1 MHPAFRFK
9 STVAAISLV
18 TAAIVGGYYLLDI
31 QSADAIPAKSSAL
44 PQALP
49 LEVMQV
55 QTEYVR
61 LWNEFSG
68 HLTAID
74 QVDLR
79 PQVSGSIIEIQFE
92 DGQFVSKGDVLFVI
106 DPRTYRSD
114 VKQAKAELSVARQN
128 LRLAKKEK
136 VRAEELVGKGN
147 ISKRLFDERA
157 NTEAVAISRVNNTA
171 AALEQAEIALD
182 HAYVKAPISGRVS
195 RIEITEGN
203 FVSSGSNAPILTT
216 IVATEE
222 IYADF
227 EVDEQTYL
235 AQMHSTRL
243 LEENRTTIP
252 VELLLANGSSLSGQ
266 VHSFDNRIDPQTGT
280 IRTRAVFK
288 NTNGALLPGMFA
300 KLRIGTP
307 SEKELILLPPSAI
320 STDQER
326 KFVYILSD
334 SNKVEYRQVTLG
346 AYQDGR
352 RVITSGLSPADR
364 VVTQGILKIR
374 PGTLV
379 EPKIIAA
386 NAS

>member
-1 MHPAFRFK
+1 MQSAFRFK
-9 STVAAISLV
+9 STVAAVSLL
-18 TAAIVGGYYLLDI
+18 TAAIVGGYYLLDV
-31 QSADAIPAKSSAL
+31 QSADAIPTTSSA
-44 PQALP
+44 PSQALP

-55 QTEYVR
+55 QTENVR
-61 LWNEFSG
+61 LWSEFSG

-79 PQVSGSIIEIQFE
+79 PQVSGSIVEIRFE
-92 DGQFVSKGDVLFVI
+92 DGQFVTKGDVLFVI

-114 VKQAKAELSVARQN
+114 VEQARAELSVARQN
-128 LRLAKKEK
+128 LKLAKKEK
-136 VRAEELVGKGN
+136 IRAEELVGKGN
-147 ISKRLFDERA
+147 VSKRVFDERA
-157 NTEAVAISRVNNTA
+157 NTEAVAISRVNSSV
-171 AALEQAEIALD
+171 AALEQAKIALD
-182 HAYVKAPISGRVS
+182 HAHVKAPISGRVS

-216 IVATEE
+216 IVATKE

-235 AQMHSTRL
+235 AQMHSARL
-243 LEENRTTIP
+243 SGKNQIAIP
-252 VELLLANGSSLSGQ
+252 VELLLSNGGSLSGQ
-266 VHSFDNRIDPQTGT
+266 VHSFDNQIDPQTGT

-288 NTNGALLPGMFA
+288 NANGALLPGMFA

-307 SEKELILLPPSAI
+307 HEEKLILLPPSAI

-334 SNKVEYRQVTLG
+334 SNKVEYRQITLG

-352 RVITSGLSPADR
+352 RVINSGLTTEDR
-364 VVTQGILKIR
+364 VVTEGILKIR

-379 EPKIIAA
+379 EPKIIQA